1 MQPKDLSPGP
11 SPKERGDVSARSAR
25 EGNEAVR
32 FARTAPL
39 RVIVSGGGTG
49 GHIYPAI
56 AIADELKR
64 LRPDTE
70 FLFVGAA
77 GKMEMEKVPM
87 AGYRIVGLPI
97 RGLDRTKKLANL
109 SFPFRL
115 IASLWKSRGIVKS
128 FRPDVVVGTGGYAGG
143 PILYVGA
150 KMGVPTLIQEPNAF
164 AGLANKWVGK
174 YVDKICVAFPGM
186 EKFFPKEKLVETGNP
201 VREEMLERAKTPSPT
216 PPHGGGAQE
225 NAPRF
230 GGNDGADTLE
240 EVQGMNTNVTANSP
254 LANPVPLPRGEGL
267 GEGGSVLLMG
277 GSGGARSLNEA
288 LRDNTEAIQARPQV
302 QWTWQCGKNYYDAFK
317 DCATA
322 QLPNVTISAFIDD
335 MEQAYT
341 EADIV
346 IGRAGSTT
354 IAEIQFLGKPTIL
367 VPSPWVAEDHQT
379 MNARAL
385 TERDAAILVADKDV
399 NDQLVPT
406 VYDLANNETRRQT
419 LSQNARAM
427 AQTGAV
433 TRIANEVLNL
443 ISSSQ
448 KAAA

>member
-1 MQPKDLSPGP
+1 MRRNLTPDP
-11 SPKERGDVSARSAR
+11 SPAERGATTPV
-25 EGNEAVR
+25 
-32 FARTAPL
+32 

-70 FLFVGAA
+70 FLFVGAT

-87 AGYRIVGLPI
+87 AGYKIVGLPI

-109 SFPFRL
+109 SFPFKL
-115 IASLWKSRGIVKS
+115 IASLWQSRSIIKD

-143 PILYVGA
+143 PILYVAA

-174 YVDKICVAFPGM
+174 YVDKVCVAFLGM
-186 EKFFPKEKLVETGNP
+186 EKFFPKDKLVETGNP
-201 VREEMLERAKTPSPT
+201 VREEMLERVIAKQWASSKEAISPT
-216 PPHGGGAQE
+216 KPQE
-225 NAPRF
+225 EHKSTKA
-230 GGNDGADTLE
+230 GTHKLSDGMESLFSKPYPSTALPK
-240 EVQGMNTNVTANSP
+240 VMN
-254 LANPVPLPRGEGL
+254 
-267 GEGGSVLLMG
+267 VLLMG

-288 LRDNTEAIQARPQV
+288 LRDNTEQIQARPQV

-322 QLPNVTISAFIDD
+322 QLENVTISAFIDD
-335 MEQAYT
+335 MESAYSA
-341 EADIV
+341 ADIV

-385 TERDAAILVADKDV
+385 TERDAAVLVADQEV
-399 NDQLVPT
+399 NEKLVPA
-406 VYDLANNETRRQT
+406 VFNILDDDELKNRLSTR
-419 LSQNARAM
+419 ARAM

-443 ISSSQ
+443 IYSSKNFS
-448 KAAA
+448 K

>member
-1 MQPKDLSPGP
+1 M
-11 SPKERGDVSARSAR
+11 
-25 EGNEAVR
+25 
-32 FARTAPL
+32 APL

-64 LRPDTE
+64 LRPGTE
-70 FLFVGAA
+70 FLFVGAT

-87 AGYRIVGLPI
+87 AGYKIVGLPI
-97 RGLDRTKKLANL
+97 RGLERKLSLANL
-109 SFPFRL
+109 FFPFKL
-115 IASLWKSRGIVKS
+115 IASLWKSRGIIKG

-143 PILYVGA
+143 PILYVAA

-174 YVDKICVAFPGM
+174 YVDKVCVAFSGM
-186 EKFFPKEKLVETGNP
+186 DKFFPERALVVTGNP
-201 VREEMLERAKTPSPT
+201 VREDMLKRVFSIGDLPQGNSGSQIKN
-216 PPHGGGAQE
+216 QE
-225 NAPRF
+225 
-230 GGNDGADTLE
+230 
-240 EVQGMNTNVTANSP
+240 S
-254 LANPVPLPRGEGL
+254 
-267 GEGGSVLLMG
+267 SVLLMG

-288 LRDNTEAIQARPQV
+288 MRDNTKAIQARPQV
-302 QWTWQCGKNYYDAFK
+302 QWRWQCGKNYYDAFK

-322 QLPNVTISAFIDD
+322 QLDNVTISAFIDD
-335 MEQAYT
+335 MKQAYAD
-341 EADIV
+341 ADIV

-379 MNARAL
+379 KNAEAL
-385 TERDAAILVADKDV
+385 EVEGAALIIADK
-399 NDQLVPT
+399 NIKEQLVQT
-406 VYDLANNETRRQT
+406 VFSMFDDAQT
-419 LSQNARAM
+419 MTVLSHNAKKM

-443 ISSSQ
+443 TSSPA
-448 KAAA
+448 KASV

>member
-1 MQPKDLSPGP
+1 MQPSDLTSR
-11 SPKERGDVSARSAR
+11 ERGNDGAARS
-25 EGNEAVR
+25 
-32 FARTAPL
+32 ARTAPL

-64 LRPDTE
+64 LRPGTE
-70 FLFVGAA
+70 FLFVGAT

-87 AGYRIVGLPI
+87 AGYKIVGLPI

-109 SFPFRL
+109 SFPFKL
-115 IASLWKSRGIVKS
+115 LASLWKSRGVIKS

-143 PILYVGA
+143 PILYVAA

-186 EKFFPKEKLVETGNP
+186 EKFFPKEALVVTGNP
-201 VREEMLERAKTPSPT
+201 VREEMLEQVREKY
-216 PPHGGGAQE
+216 
-225 NAPRF
+225 
-230 GGNDGADTLE
+230 
-240 EVQGMNTNVTANSP
+240 V
-254 LANPVPLPRGEGL
+254 PVSERNITEGQTHI
-267 GEGGSVLLMG
+267 LLMG
-277 GSGGARSLNEA
+277 GSGGARTLNEA

-302 QWTWQCGKNYYDAFK
+302 QWMWQCGKNYYDAFK

-322 QLPNVTISAFIDD
+322 QLENVTISAFIDD
-335 MEQAYT
+335 MESAYSA
-341 EADIV
+341 ADIV

-385 TERDAAILVADKDV
+385 TERDAAVLVADSEATER
-399 NDQLVPT
+399 LVPA
-406 VYDLANNETRRQT
+406 VFEILNDENRRKQ
-419 LSQNARAM
+419 LSENAQEM

-433 TRIANEVLNL
+433 TRIANEALNL
-443 ISSSQ
+443 ISSS
-448 KAAA
+448 KDFSK

>member
-1 MQPKDLSPGP
+1 MQRSLTP
-11 SPKERGDVSARSAR
+11 SPSLEERGDM
-25 EGNEAVR
+25 
-32 FARTAPL
+32 APL

-64 LRPDTE
+64 LRPGTE
-70 FLFVGAA
+70 FLFVGAT

-87 AGYRIVGLPI
+87 AGYEIVGLPI
-97 RGLDRTKKLANL
+97 RGLDRTKKLSNL

-115 IASLWKSRGIVKS
+115 IASLWKSRSIIKG
-128 FRPDVVVGTGGYAGG
+128 FRPDAVVGTGGYAGG
-143 PILYVGA
+143 PILYVAA
-150 KMGVPTLIQEPNAF
+150 KMDVPTLIQEPNAF

-201 VREEMLERAKTPSPT
+201 VREEMLERVLTSS
-216 PPHGGGAQE
+216 HGGGAGE
-225 NAPRF
+225 NAERF
-230 GGNDGADTLE
+230 AAKESLSDPKT
-240 EVQGMNTNVTANSP
+240 S
-254 LANPVPLPRGEGL
+254 LPRGEGP
-267 GEGGSVLLMG
+267 GEEVSVLLMG

-288 LRDNTEAIQARPQV
+288 LRDNTETIQARPRV

-322 QLPNVTISAFIDD
+322 QLENVTISAFIDD
-335 MEQAYT
+335 MEAAYSA
-341 EADIV
+341 ADLV

-385 TERDAAILVADKDV
+385 TERQAAELVADSEASEK
-399 NDQLVPT
+399 LVPSVFAILDDT
-406 VYDLANNETRRQT
+406 ARRDA
-419 LSQNARAM
+419 LSRNARAM

-443 ISSSQ
+443 ILSPVKSV
-448 KAAA
+448 A

>member
-1 MQPKDLSPGP
+1 MQPDHGHST
-11 SPKERGDVSARSAR
+11 R
-25 EGNEAVR
+25 
-32 FARTAPL
+32 PL
-39 RVIVSGGGTG
+39 RIIVSGGGTG

-56 AIADELKR
+56 AIANELKR
-64 LRPDTE
+64 LRPDTG

-87 AGYRIVGLPI
+87 AGYKIVGLPI
-97 RGLDRTKKLANL
+97 RGLERKLSLANL
-109 SFPFRL
+109 AFPFRL
-115 IASLWKSRGIVKS
+115 LSSLWESRRVINE

-174 YVDKICVAFPGM
+174 HVDKVCVAFPGM
-186 EKFFPKEKLVETGNP
+186 EKYFPKEKLVVTGNP
-201 VREEMLERAKTPSPT
+201 VREEMLERVRSSAESASASRP
-216 PPHGGGAQE
+216 G
-225 NAPRF
+225 RR
-230 GGNDGADTLE
+230 AD
-240 EVQGMNTNVTANSP
+240 
-254 LANPVPLPRGEGL
+254 
-267 GEGGSVLLMG
+267 VLLMG

-288 LRDNTEAIQARPQV
+288 MRDNTRLLEARPQV
-302 QWTWQCGKNYYDAFK
+302 QWTWQCGTAYYDAFK

-335 MEQAYT
+335 MEQAYAK
-341 EADIV
+341 ADVV

-354 IAEIQFLGKPTIL
+354 IAEIQYLGKPTIL

-385 TERDAAILVADKDV
+385 TERNAAVLVADKEV
-399 NDQLVPT
+399 TERLVPAVFELLDDEARST
-406 VYDLANNETRRQT
+406 EIGN
-419 LSQNARAM
+419 NARAM
-427 AQTGAV
+427 ANTGGV
-433 TRIANEVLNL
+433 TRIANEILNL

-448 KAAA
+448 KSPN

>member
-1 MQPKDLSPGP
+1 M
-11 SPKERGDVSARSAR
+11 
-25 EGNEAVR
+25 
-32 FARTAPL
+32 APL

-64 LRPDTE
+64 LRPGTE
-70 FLFVGAA
+70 FLFVGAT

-87 AGYRIVGLPI
+87 AGYKIVGLPI
-97 RGLDRTKKLANL
+97 RGLERKLSLANL
-109 SFPFRL
+109 SFPFKL
-115 IASLWKSRGIVKS
+115 IASLWKSRGIIKG

-143 PILYVGA
+143 PILYVAA

-174 YVDKICVAFPGM
+174 YVDKVCVAFSGM
-186 EKFFPKEKLVETGNP
+186 DKFFPERALVVTGNP
-201 VREEMLERAKTPSPT
+201 VREDMLKRVFSIGDLPQGNSGSQIKN
-216 PPHGGGAQE
+216 QE
-225 NAPRF
+225 
-230 GGNDGADTLE
+230 
-240 EVQGMNTNVTANSP
+240 S
-254 LANPVPLPRGEGL
+254 
-267 GEGGSVLLMG
+267 SVLLMG

-288 LRDNTEAIQARPQV
+288 MRDNTKAIQARPQV
-302 QWTWQCGKNYYDAFK
+302 QWRWQCGKNYYDAFK

-322 QLPNVTISAFIDD
+322 QLDNVTISAFIDD
-335 MEQAYT
+335 MKQAYAD
-341 EADIV
+341 ADIV

-379 MNARAL
+379 KNAEAL
-385 TERDAAILVADKDV
+385 EVEGAALIIADK
-399 NDQLVPT
+399 NIKEQLVQT
-406 VYDLANNETRRQT
+406 VFSMFDDAQT
-419 LSQNARAM
+419 MTVLSHNAKKM

-443 ISSSQ
+443 ISSPA
-448 KAAA
+448 KASV

>member
-1 MQPKDLSPGP
+1 M
-11 SPKERGDVSARSAR
+11 
-25 EGNEAVR
+25 
-32 FARTAPL
+32 APL

-64 LRPDTE
+64 LRPGTE
-70 FLFVGAA
+70 FLFVGAT

-87 AGYRIVGLPI
+87 AGYKIVGLPI
-97 RGLDRTKKLANL
+97 RGLERKLSLANL
-109 SFPFRL
+109 SFPFKL
-115 IASLWKSRGIVKS
+115 IASLWKSRGIIKS

-143 PILYVGA
+143 PILYVAA

-174 YVDKICVAFPGM
+174 YVDKVCVAFSGM
-186 EKFFPKEKLVETGNP
+186 DKFFPERALVVTGNP
-201 VREEMLERAKTPSPT
+201 VREDMLKRVFSIGDLPQGNSGSQIKN
-216 PPHGGGAQE
+216 QE
-225 NAPRF
+225 
-230 GGNDGADTLE
+230 
-240 EVQGMNTNVTANSP
+240 S
-254 LANPVPLPRGEGL
+254 
-267 GEGGSVLLMG
+267 SVLLMG

-288 LRDNTEAIQARPQV
+288 MRDNTKVIQARPQV
-302 QWTWQCGKNYYDAFK
+302 QWRWQCGKNYYDAFK

-322 QLPNVTISAFIDD
+322 QLDNVTISAFIDD
-335 MEQAYT
+335 MKQAYAD
-341 EADIV
+341 ADIV

-379 MNARAL
+379 KNAEAL
-385 TERDAAILVADKDV
+385 EVEGAALIIADK
-399 NDQLVPT
+399 NIKEQLVQT
-406 VYDLANNETRRQT
+406 VFSMFDDAQT
-419 LSQNARAM
+419 MTVLSHNAKKM

-443 ISSSQ
+443 ISSPA
-448 KAAA
+448 KASA